1 MKKTLKIIGLI
12 LAGILVLL
20 LVAFAGFSIS
30 NSIANSGLED
40 QLSEKA
46 TLTEAGFTYRD
57 LNGNGSLDIYEDS
70 RQPVEA
76 RVEDILSQM
85 TLEEKAGLMW
95 HPPIGMGEDGEILN
109 SPSPSNFFFGSTLD
123 FIVSQKLRHFNLFK
137 IARPEAHAKWYNALQ
152 KMAEQDRLGIP
163 VTISSDP
170 RHSAGNFLE
179 GGMLDSEF
187 SKWPEPIG
195 LAAIDDS
202 MMMVE
207 FGRIA
212 NAEYNAVGIRT
223 ALHPMADLSTDPR
236 WARVNGTFGEDG
248 DLAARMTAAYI
259 YGFQG
264 DSLNPTSI
272 ACMTK
277 HWPGGGPQKDGEDAH
292 FRYGK
297 DQVYPGNRFDYHKKV
312 FDAAFE
318 ANSAMIM
325 PYYGVP
331 NDQPNIEEVGFNFN
345 KYVITDLLR
354 NEVGYDGIVCT
365 DWGVLKDLGI
375 PGIINVPAKNYGVE
389 DLDVPGRILKAV
401 NAGVDQFGGDNMP
414 GELIQLVNDGKLTES
429 RIDESARRLLR
440 AKFEMGLFDNPYV
453 DADAVGQ
460 VVGNSEYV
468 LKGKEAQQRSMVLLK
483 NDTTNTGEAY
493 LPLSADK
500 KYYIEGLDAEV
511 FKGYGTM
518 VSTPEEADLAILHL
532 ATPYDPRDGDMIESL
547 FHQGRL
553 HFTEEEL
560 APIMAVMNEVP
571 TIVVMKVDRPPV
583 IPEIDA
589 EAEALIVDFGI
600 QQDAVLDVLFGKAAP
615 EGRLPIE
622 FPSSVEAVE
631 KQMEDVPYDSEAPL
645 YEFGA
650 GLRYGGDPEVI
661 AEETQTEE

>member
-12 LAGILVLL
+12 LAGILVIA

-76 RVEDILSQM
+76 RIEDLLAQM

-95 HPPIGMGEDGEILN
+95 HLPIGMGEDGEILN

-123 FIVSQKLRHFNLFK
+123 FIVAQKLRHFNLFK
-137 IARPEAHAKWYNALQ
+137 IARPEAHANWYNALQ

-292 FRYGK
+292 FLYGK

-331 NDQPNIEEVGFNFN
+331 IDQPNMEEVGFNFN

-401 NAGVDQFGGDNMP
+401 DAGVDQFGGDDMP
-414 GELIQLVNDGKLTES
+414 EELIQLVNDGKLTEA

-453 DADAVGQ
+453 DANAVGQ
-460 VVGNSEYV
+460 VVGNSEFV
-468 LKGKEAQQRSMVLLK
+468 QKGKEAQHRSMVLLK
-483 NDTTNTGEAY
+483 NDTTDTGEAY

-500 KYYIEGLDAEV
+500 KYYIEGFDAEL

-518 VSTPEEADLAILHL
+518 VATPGEADLAILHI
-532 ATPYDPRDGDMIESL
+532 ATPYDPRDGDMVETF

-560 APIMAVMNEVP
+560 ISIIAVMNKVP
-571 TIVVMKVDRPPV
+571 TVIVMKVDRPPV

-589 EAEALIVDFGI
+589 AAEALIVDFGI

-615 EGRLPIE
+615 EGKLPIE

-631 KQMEDVPYDSEAPL
+631 NQMEDVPYDSEAPL

-650 GLRYGGDPEVI
+650 GLRYGDR
-661 AEETQTEE
+661 

>member
-12 LAGILVLL
+12 LAGILVIA

-46 TLTEAGFTYRD
+46 TLSEAGFTYRD

-70 RQPVEA
+70 RQPVDA

-85 TLEEKAGLMW
+85 TLAEKAGLMW

-292 FRYGK
+292 FLYGK

-331 NDQPNIEEVGFNFN
+331 NDQPNMEEVGFNFN

-375 PGIINVPAKNYGVE
+375 PGIINIPAKNYGVE
-389 DLDVPGRILKAV
+389 ELDVPGRILKAV
-401 NAGVDQFGGDNMP
+401 NAGVDQFGGDDMP
-414 GELIQLVNDGKLTES
+414 EELIQLVNDGKLTEA

-453 DADAVGQ
+453 NADAVGQ
-460 VVGNSEYV
+460 VVGNEEFV
-468 LKGKEAQQRSMVLLK
+468 RQGKLAQHRSMVLLK
-483 NDTTNTGEAY
+483 NDTTDTGEAY

-500 KYYIEGLDAEV
+500 KYYIEGFDAEL
-511 FKGYGTM
+511 FKGYGTI
-518 VSTPEEADLAILHL
+518 VATPGEADLAILHI
-532 ATPYDPRDGDMIESL
+532 ATPYDQRDGDMIESL

-553 HFTEEEL
+553 HFTDQEL
-560 APIMAVMNEVP
+560 APIMAVMSEVP

-600 QQDAVLDVLFGKAAP
+600 QQDAVLDVLFGAASP
-615 EGRLPIE
+615 EGKLPIE

-631 KQMEDVPYDSEAPL
+631 NQMEDVPYDSEAPL

-650 GLRYGGDPEVI
+650 GLRYGER
-661 AEETQTEE
+661 

>member
-12 LAGILVLL
+12 LAGILVIA

-76 RVEDILSQM
+76 RIEDLLAQM

-95 HPPIGMGEDGEILN
+95 HLPIGMGEDGEILN

-123 FIVSQKLRHFNLFK
+123 FIVAQKLRHFNLFK
-137 IARPEAHAKWYNALQ
+137 IARPEAHANWYNALQ

-292 FRYGK
+292 FLYGK

-331 NDQPNIEEVGFNFN
+331 IDQPNMEEVGFNFN

-375 PGIINVPAKNYGVE
+375 PGIISVPAKNYGVE

-401 NAGVDQFGGDNMP
+401 DAGVDQFGGDDMP
-414 GELIQLVNDGKLTES
+414 EELIQLVNDGKLTEA

-453 DADAVGQ
+453 DANAVGQ
-460 VVGNSEYV
+460 VVGNSEFV
-468 LKGKEAQQRSMVLLK
+468 QKGKEAQHRSMVLLK
-483 NDTTNTGEAY
+483 NDTTDTGEAY

-500 KYYIEGLDAEV
+500 KYYIEGFDAEL

-518 VSTPEEADLAILHL
+518 VATPGEADLAILHI
-532 ATPYDPRDGDMIESL
+532 ATPYDPRDGDMVETF

-560 APIMAVMNEVP
+560 ISIIAVMNKVP
-571 TIVVMKVDRPPV
+571 TVIVMKVDRPPV

-589 EAEALIVDFGI
+589 AAEALIVDFGI

-615 EGRLPIE
+615 EGKLPIE

-631 KQMEDVPYDSEAPL
+631 NQMEDVPYDSEAPL

-650 GLRYGGDPEVI
+650 GLRYGDR
-661 AEETQTEE
+661 